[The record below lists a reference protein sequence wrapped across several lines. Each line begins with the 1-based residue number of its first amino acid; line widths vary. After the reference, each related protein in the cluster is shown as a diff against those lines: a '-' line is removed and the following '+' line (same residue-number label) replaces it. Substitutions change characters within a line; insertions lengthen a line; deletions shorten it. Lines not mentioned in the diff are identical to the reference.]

1 MTALYLIHLGLNRP
15 PFSKEVEPEEL
26 WIPPSKQDLVEQVVE
41 AHIENERRILSAL
54 PTAALANLDAALST
68 LLQALEGSPGD
79 RRS

>member
-1 MTALYLIHLGLNRP
+1 VQLTSTGLALI
-15 PFSKEVEPEEL
+15 
-26 WIPPSKQDLVEQVVE
+26 EQVVE

-68 LLQALEGSPGD
+68 LLQTLEGSPGD